1 MTVLATAVTAL
12 TITVW
17 PQGLDGPSERW
28 TLRCGPTGGTLPARV
43 AACRKLNSLSAPFR
57 PIGKD
62 SGLHGDLRGPG
73 GGARHRVV
81 PRAKLWAEFRRRNG
95 CEIDRWERVR
105 PLLPRAATR
114 SVSPS

>member
-17 PQGLDGPSERW
+17 PQGLDGPSDRW

-43 AACRKLNSLSAPFR
+43 AACRKLSSLSAPFT

-62 SGLHGDLRGPG
+62 RVCTEIYGGPG
-73 GGARHRVV
+73 VARVTGWFRG
-81 PRAKLWAEFRRRNG
+81 RKLWVEFRRRNG

-105 PLLPRAATR
+105 PLLPRAANT
-114 SVSPS
+114 